1 MRIVGM
7 SSEPNNQNITINF
20 SYNEI
25 RDITNGLYYASQEI
39 RDNDRNYEY
48 IHAQM
53 KVMFD
58 MIKHGNIQPE
68 TINKLYKGEK

>member
-48 IHAQM
+48 IYMHR
-53 KVMFD
+53 
-58 MIKHGNIQPE
+58 
-68 TINKLYKGEK
+68 